1 MSIAAT
7 DEAIALLLNAAYE
20 PLRTLPR
27 VVPQP
32 VEPPIVTQK
41 EITARR
47 AEGWFGDNC
56 ITTMRDGKLIALLDF
71 QVKGDQASLGAFA
84 THPAYQRQ
92 GLGSASLTAAL
103 EAMRATGAATVRTA
117 SFVDSRNLAAC
128 ACLEKAGFT
137 VHDPEH
143 QNIVLQI
150 DMDRYQPLPIELPPG
165 YRIEALRL
173 EWLEAWM
180 TVKNRVFESSG
191 GPDWFH
197 SVFAN
202 RWDFEPQGWHVLF
215 QGDEMIGIAGA
226 DLHRDPAHPEAYSGS
241 QIEYVAVYPEHRGLR
256 LGEML
261 VATCLNHT
269 KRLGVKPCQLITQPF
284 RVAAIKL
291 YERLGFRLVRENRVY
306 ERLL

>member
-1 MSIAAT
+1 MSIPAT
-7 DEAIALLLNAAYE
+7 DDTLAVLLNAAYE

-32 VEPPIVTQK
+32 VELPVVTQE
-41 EITARR
+41 EIATRR

-56 ITTMRDGKLIALLDF
+56 ITTIRDGKLIALLDF
-71 QVKGDQASLGAFA
+71 QVTGDEASLGAFA

-92 GLGSASLTAAL
+92 GLGSANLTAAL

-137 VHDPEH
+137 VRDPEH

-150 DMDRYQPLPIELPPG
+150 DMDRYQPLPIELPPA
-165 YRIEALRL
+165 YRIEPLRL

-180 TVKNRVFESSG
+180 TVRNRVFESSG

-197 SVFAN
+197 SVFAS

-215 QGDEMIGIAGA
+215 HGDEMIGIAGA

-241 QIEYVAVYPEHRGLR
+241 QIEYVAVYSEHRGLR

-261 VATCLNHT
+261 VATCLNYT

-291 YERLGFRLVRENRVY
+291 YERLGFRKVRDNRVY